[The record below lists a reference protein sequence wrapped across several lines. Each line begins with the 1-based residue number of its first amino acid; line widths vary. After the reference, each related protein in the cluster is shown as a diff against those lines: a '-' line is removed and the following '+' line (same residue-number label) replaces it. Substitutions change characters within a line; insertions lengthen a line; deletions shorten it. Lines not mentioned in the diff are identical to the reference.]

1 MKFDRP
7 AEINPIDKAT
17 IVGHP
22 IDRIDGPLK
31 TTGRAPYAYERHD
44 VVPNIAYG
52 YILGAAIG
60 KGRIDRIDIARAKA
74 SPGVLA
80 IVTHE
85 NAGKLGKAKAITARL
100 LAGPEVDHYHQA
112 VAVVIAETFEQARAA
127 TNLIDVDYTETQGHF
142 DLADERPKAQKPEEK
157 PQGDAPDTMVGDFA
171 GAFDRAEV
179 KIDETYTT
187 PDQCHAMMEPHATIA
202 AWTGDKLQ
210 IWTSN
215 QMVAWAVRDMSETLL
230 IPKENITVSS
240 PYIGGGFGG
249 KLWVRA
255 DAVMAALG
263 ARAAQRPVKVA
274 LSRDQMFNMTTHRPA
289 TIQRLRIGADRSGRI
304 TAIGHESWSGDL
316 EGGDVE
322 IAAKQTRL
330 LYAGAAR
337 MTSHRLAKL
346 DLPEG
351 NAMRAPGEAVGML
364 ALEIA
369 VDELAE
375 KLRMDPVELR
385 IINDVQ
391 HDPEKGPDVPF
402 SERRLVEC
410 LRTGAERFGWNRRNP
425 VPAQVRDGRWFVGMG
440 MAAAFRG
447 APTMKSAARASV
459 DRNGAVTIATD
470 MTDIGTGSY
479 TIIAQATAEMMGVP
493 IERVTAQLGDSR
505 FPVSCGSGGQWGG
518 NSSTAGVYAACMAL
532 REAIVRKLGF
542 NAADVTFEDGMV
554 RSNGR
559 SVPLGE
565 AAGDAG
571 IYAEDG
577 IEFGDLAERY
587 AQATFGAHFVEAGVD
602 RYTGEVK
609 VRRMSGVFA
618 AGRILNPKT
627 ARSQV
632 IGAMSMGIGAALMEE
647 AVVDTRVG
655 YFVNH
660 DMAEYLVP
668 VHADVPHQ
676 EVIFLDELDDKSS
689 PMKAKGVGELG
700 ICGAGAA
707 VANAIYN
714 ACGVRLRHYPLT
726 IDKILEGM
734 PRV

>member
-1 MKFDRP
+1 MKFDKP
-7 AEINPIDKAT
+7 AEINPIDKAA

-44 VVPNIAYG
+44 VAPNVAYG
-52 YILGAAIG
+52 CILGAAIG
-60 KGRIDRIDIARAKA
+60 KGRIARIDVADAKA
-74 SPGVLA
+74 APGVLA

-85 NAGKLGKAKAITARL
+85 NAGKLGKAEAITARL

-112 VAVVIAETFEQARAA
+112 VAVVVAETFEQASAA
-127 TNLIDVDYTETQGHF
+127 ASLIDVDYTETQGRF
-142 DLADERPKAQKPEEK
+142 DLADERPKAQKPK
-157 PQGDAPDTMVGDFA
+157 ASPLGPPDTMVGDFGA
-171 GAFDRAEV
+171 AFDSAEV
-179 KIDETYTT
+179 KVDETYTT

-215 QMVAWAVRDMSETLL
+215 QMVAWSVRDMSETLL

-255 DAVMAALG
+255 DALMAALG

-274 LSRDQMFNMTTHRPA
+274 LTRDQMYNMTTHRPA

-322 IAAKQTRL
+322 VAAHQTRL

-337 MTSHRLAKL
+337 MTAHRLAKL

-369 VDELAE
+369 MDELAE
-375 KLRMDPVELR
+375 RLRMDPVELR
-385 IINDVQ
+385 ILNDVQ

-402 SERRLVEC
+402 SERRFVEC
-410 LRTGAERFGWNRRNP
+410 LRQGAERFGWSRRNP
-425 VPAQVRDGRWFVGMG
+425 VPAQVRDGRWLVGMG

-447 APTMKSAARASV
+447 APIMKSAARVRV
-459 DRNGAVTIATD
+459 DRSGTVTVETD

-479 TIIAQATAEMMGVP
+479 TIIAQTAAEMMGVP
-493 IERVTAQLGDSR
+493 IERVSAQLGDSR
-505 FPVSCGSGGQWGG
+505 FPVSSGSGGQFGA

-532 REAIVRKLGF
+532 RESTVRKLGF
-542 NAADVTFEDGMV
+542 NADDVTFEGGMV

-559 SVPLGE
+559 SVPLAE

-571 IYAEDG
+571 ISAEDG
-577 IEFGDLAERY
+577 IEFGDLNKRF
-587 AQATFGAHFVEAGVD
+587 AQATFGAHFVEVGVD
-602 RYTGEVK
+602 RYTAEVK

-734 PRV
+734 PGV